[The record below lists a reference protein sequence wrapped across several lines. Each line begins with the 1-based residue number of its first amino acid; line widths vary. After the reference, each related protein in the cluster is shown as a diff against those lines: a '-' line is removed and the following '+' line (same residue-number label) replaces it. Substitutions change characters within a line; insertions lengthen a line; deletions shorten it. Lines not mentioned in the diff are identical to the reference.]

1 MTLTDRLRRR
11 HRESSCEEALEEALE
26 IIERQAAIIR
36 DLTLLIQATN
46 PASAQVTLERNLMLI
61 GATSQAS
68 IDYLKADG
76 SPDSAPPGT
85 TVTWSSDNDAV
96 ATVDASGLVTGVSA
110 GNATIGATSTFP
122 DGVTQVESPAT
133 ATVTAPDP
141 ASGQVVLA

>member
-1 MTLTDRLRRR
+1 MSVVDRLRR
-11 HRESSCEEALEEALE
+11 HRQELELLGEALDAALE
-26 IIERQAAIIR
+26 IIDRQADVIAA
-36 DLTLLIQATN
+36 LTRNIVN
-46 PASAQVTLERNLMLI
+46 PASSEVTLERNPMLI

-85 TVTWSSDNDAV
+85 TVAWSSDNDAV

-110 GNATIGATSTFP
+110 GNATIAATSTFP
-122 DGVTQVESPAT
+122 DGTTQVESPAT